1 MAQRRETGKH
11 CLSEAQK
18 GLVLQYL
25 KDSRSVEYTRDTLNI
40 LEGRID
46 ASIGRL
52 EGLTG
57 TDNWV
62 LGFCMQKLSV

>member
-1 MAQRRETGKH
+1 MEQRRETGKH

-18 GLVLQYL
+18 GLVLQHF
-25 KDSRSVEYTRDTLNI
+25 KDSRSVEYTRDTLKV
-40 LEGRID
+40 LEGRIE

-57 TDNWV
+57 TENWV
-62 LGFCMQKLSV
+62 LRLCMQKLSV